1 MKFLLL
7 FLLAAC
13 TKPQVTHIRQVA
25 MTMPVH
31 IQIGETL
38 SERQKFQVEKT
49 IRETFAHIDA
59 TINHWNPESEISR
72 LNRHPIE
79 KPFPLSSTL
88 QNLLLVAQEVAKV
101 SDYYFDPGQG
111 DAIDACKE
119 RRLQKCSAASIAN
132 LEIGENYCIKHEPL
146 KLDCDGIAK
155 GYGIELLLK
164 NLQMESIY
172 INWGG
177 EIATRGNHP
186 AGRPWQVSVRDEI
199 IPLKNCGIATSNNF
213 YQLGEITGQK
223 ISHYVGRDGK
233 PLFVKKK
240 LTVSIATKSCTL
252 SDALA
257 TAFMTLETKEER
269 AAFMEKVQ
277 QQWEIC
283 YYSENEETEF

>member
-7 FLLAAC
+7 LLFAAC

-38 SERQKFQVEKT
+38 SERKKFQIEKT

-59 TINHWNPESEISR
+59 TINHWNPDSEISR
-72 LNRHPIE
+72 LNRYPVD
-79 KPFPLSSTL
+79 KPFLLSPTL
-88 QNLLLVAQEVAKV
+88 KNLLLLAQEVAEI
-101 SDYYFDPGQG
+101 SDYHFDPGQG
-111 DAIDACKE
+111 AAIDACKE
-119 RRLQKCSAASIAN
+119 RRLQKSSAASIDK
-132 LEIGENYCIKHEPL
+132 LEIGEDYCIKHAPL

-155 GYGIELLLK
+155 GYGIELLLE
-164 NLQMESIY
+164 NLGLPSIY

-186 AGRPWQVSVRDEI
+186 AGRSWQVSVGDEI

-213 YQLGEITGQK
+213 YQLGEIAGQK

-233 PLFVKKK
+233 PLLVKKK

-252 SDALA
+252 ADALA
-257 TAFMTLETKEER
+257 TAFMTLETKEAR
-269 AAFMEKVQ
+269 ATLLEKVQ

-283 YYSENEETEF
+283 YYAENEETEF